1 MSYSWF
7 LLLGAALVAVPLAAQ
22 AQTLT
27 LGDALERADGAAY
40 SNRIAA
46 GTAAAQGAQE
56 LAALRGVLPS
66 VRLEGGFARTTDPI
80 GAFGIALRQRR
91 IAPADFDPARLN
103 HPGPTSNYTGAVVLE
118 QPLLNP
124 DAHLGRL
131 AASHAGAASRA
142 SEAWTRSSTQVEVI
156 RAFYGAVLASE
167 MVTTLEAGAEAA
179 HAHVRQAEA
188 MVRNGLATR
197 SDALLAAVKAGEVDA
212 QLAEARGNARLA
224 RKQLAM
230 LLGSPADTL
239 ASPPAHLPAAEA
251 IRALQSWAWSG
262 SVERRGDV
270 TAAHEGLSA
279 ADADLNRARSLY
291 LPRLNAVARYDWN
304 SPDRMYGGDESW
316 TVGVMLSWTPF
327 AGGGQLAETRA
338 ARGRE
343 VAARA
348 GAEAAV
354 AQARLQVE
362 QAEND
367 WEVALERLRIAE
379 EAVAQSAEAH
389 RIVTRKYEGGLA
401 TVLELLGAAATETE
415 SALRFSTARHE
426 AITAAAERL
435 QALGNDPAELA
446 SLDTRPAT
454 TLAPEASR

>member
-1 MSYSWF
+1 MSYSRY
-7 LLLGAALVAVPLAAQ
+7 LLLAVALAAAPMAAQ

-27 LGDALERADGAAY
+27 LGEALERADGAAY

-46 GTAAAQGAQE
+46 GTAAVQGAQE

-66 VRLEGGFARTTDPI
+66 VRLESGFARTTDPI

-91 IAPADFDPARLN
+91 IASSDFDPARLN
-103 HPGPTSNYTGAVVLE
+103 HPSPTNNYTAAVIVE
-118 QPLLNP
+118 QPLLNA
-124 DAHLGRL
+124 DAHLGRM

-142 SEAWTRSSTQVEVI
+142 WEAWTRSGTRVDVI
-156 RAFYGAVLASE
+156 RAFYGAVLARE

-188 MVRNGLATR
+188 MVKNGLATR
-197 SDALLAAVKAGEVDA
+197 SDALLAAVTAGEMDA
-212 QLAEARGNARLA
+212 RLAEARGNARLA
-224 RKQLAM
+224 RKQLATM
-230 LLGSPADTL
+230 LGSPEDTL

-251 IRALQSWAWSG
+251 VRALESLEWSG
-262 SVERRGDV
+262 TMEMRGDV
-270 TAAHEGLSA
+270 TAAREGHSA
-279 ADADLNRARSLY
+279 AGADLNRARSLY
-291 LPRLNAVARYDWN
+291 LPRINAVARYDWN
-304 SPDRMYGGDESW
+304 SPDRMYAGDEIW

-327 AGGGQLAETRA
+327 AGGGQMAETRA

-343 VAARA
+343 IAARA

-362 QAEND
+362 QAESD
-367 WEVALERLRIAE
+367 WAVALERLRISE

-389 RIVTRKYEGGLA
+389 RIVARKYEGGLA

-415 SALRFSTARHE
+415 SALRFSNARYA

-435 QALGNDPAELA
+435 RSLGLDPAELA
-446 SLDTRPAT
+446 SLDSAPAT
-454 TLAPEASR
+454 TPASEVSR